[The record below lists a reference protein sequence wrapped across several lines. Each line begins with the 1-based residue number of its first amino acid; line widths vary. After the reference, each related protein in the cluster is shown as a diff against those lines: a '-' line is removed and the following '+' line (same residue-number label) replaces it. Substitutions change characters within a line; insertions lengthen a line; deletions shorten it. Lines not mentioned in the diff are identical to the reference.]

1 MTWVIMMLNIL
12 WTDAER
18 ASFSSDLPISDYR
31 RNKLASIKPDMPRRC
46 SLAVELLLNEAVRRE
61 NENFPLPLEIGTD
74 TNGKP
79 RLIGHEYAFSLSHS
93 AHFAACA
100 LADDPVG
107 LDIQILTK
115 CDERLV
121 RRFFTKGEQESIFS
135 AKDPDA
141 AFTRL
146 WCRKES
152 FLKAIGTGLRLP
164 LDRFDF
170 SDEQAAPVYRGTV
183 YGFREYRADD
193 LFFCICMPCDALPA
207 EIKPHY
213 YELL

>member
-18 ASFSSDLPISDYR
+18 AHFPSDPPISDYR

-61 NENFPLPLEIGTD
+61 NENFPLPLNIRTV
-74 TNGKP
+74 
-79 RLIGHEYAFSLSHS
+79 
-93 AHFAACA
+93 AACA
-100 LADDPVG
+100 LADDTVG

-121 RRFFTKGEQESIFS
+121 RRFFAEGEQESIFS

-193 LFFCICMPCDALPA
+193 LFFCICTACDGLPA